1 MRTAAAF
8 CVSFCIFQQITVGT
22 RNDQDG
28 GSTSK
33 RTVREAN
40 APAAVDC
47 RISPWSEWSGCDPC
61 SKRMFRSRSIDVFG
75 QFNGQPCNQRLGD
88 RKACKTDHVC
98 EEEIK
103 HPCSETEFQCDSGL
117 CIKNRLVCNGDNDC
131 GDFSDEDT
139 CEEVKRAPCGK
150 QELELSEL
158 GRTAGYGINIF
169 GSDPRSNA
177 FENELFNGFCRRVKD
192 TNTLKYHRLPWNVAT
207 LDYVTIADEHISRE
221 IFNEA
226 NSLLKEILKENTQSL
241 KADLSFKFTSESDN
255 SETESNNSTSVN
267 MAYKNQKNET
277 IKVLSG
283 YSTVKHR
290 SFMRVKSKVQ
300 LSTFRMRSRDPM
312 LTEIFLND
320 ISYLPVEYNKG
331 EYFRFLEDYG
341 THYAMSGKS
350 GGEYELVY
358 VINKE
363 VMKTTKMTEQKI
375 QECLNLDLS
384 VKFEAD
390 TTVRLDT
397 GNCEKVR
404 VSGNETGNNDA
415 LIDKVVTSINGGTV
429 VAATFLKTK
438 LEKTGVLDPEA
449 YVQWAK
455 SLHDAPVLLS
465 SQPEPILSLI
475 PVNMLHAETK
485 KSNIERA
492 TEDYIAE
499 YSVCKCQPCQ
509 NGGTVAMIDGRC
521 LCLCAPQFEGL
532 ACQTLKSDLLEVGNV
547 IQEGNWNCWSPWSS
561 CQAGQRSRTRSCN
574 TKGLS
579 SGSCKGDTINTEH
592 C

>member
-1 MRTAAAF
+1 MRITAAF
-8 CVSFCIFQQITVGT
+8 YVSFCIFQQITAGT

-33 RTVREAN
+33 RMVREVN

-47 RISPWSEWSGCDPC
+47 KMSPWSEWSGCDPC

-75 QFNGQPCNQRLGD
+75 QFNGHPCNQRLGD
-88 RKACKTDHVC
+88 WKTCKTDHVC
-98 EEEIK
+98 EEEVK

-150 QELELSEL
+150 QELELSDL

-177 FENELFNGFCRRVKD
+177 FDNELFNGLCRRVKD

-207 LDYVTIADEHISRE
+207 LDYVTAADEQISRE
-221 IFNEA
+221 IFHEA
-226 NSLLKEILKENTQSL
+226 NSLLKEILKEKTQSL
-241 KADLSFKFTSESDN
+241 KAELSFKFTLSESEN
-255 SETESNNSTSVN
+255 ATSLNVTF
-267 MAYKNQKNET
+267 KNEKKET
-277 IKVLSG
+277 IKVVSQ
-283 YSTVKHR
+283 YSTIKHR
-290 SFMRVKSKVQ
+290 SFMRVKGKVQ

-375 QECLNLDLS
+375 QDCLNLDLS
-384 VKFEAD
+384 VKFELD
-390 TTVRLDT
+390 TTGKLDT
-397 GNCEKVR
+397 ENCEKVT
-404 VSGNETGNNDA
+404 VSANETGNNDA
-415 LIDKVVTSINGGTV
+415 LIDKVVTSINGGTI
-429 VAATFLKTK
+429 VAATSLKTK
-438 LEKTGVLDPEA
+438 IEKTGVLDPEA
-449 YVQWAK
+449 FVQWAK

-465 SQPEPILSLI
+465 SQVEPILSLI
-475 PVNMLHAETK
+475 PVNMPHAETK

-509 NGGTVAMIDGRC
+509 NGGTVAMIDGQC
-521 LCLCAPQFEGL
+521 LCLCTPQFEGL
-532 ACQTLKSDLLEVGNV
+532 ACQTLKSDLMAGNI
-547 IQEGNWNCWSPWSS
+547 IQEGNWNCWSLWSS
-561 CQAGQRSRTRSCN
+561 CKAGQRSRTRSCN

-579 SGSCKGDTINTEH
+579 SGSCKGDTINAEN